1 MSSTLFELPEIRPK
15 PEDDDPRLA
24 ARREYYK
31 QLNYWCDSAEEE
43 GKGIQEDVPELREI
57 KNALDY
63 LVGMQWKDAMPSY
76 RAKPVSN
83 EFLMM
88 FWETVGLLT
97 DIRPVFHITDIGS
110 DGKYSEIQDILNKL
124 AKGWSSTAKF
134 ERTFAFCIMWGMLT
148 SAPCKVYWNPEA
160 KGRSGDPEDADITME
175 ALSPNSII
183 RLGDGSFDIQEDEC
197 VILKRVRTL
206 DWIKRNYP
214 AMGKYVQAE
223 TTHSKYTVDVQAPIG
238 VEPQLFPPLSP
249 GMKRLM
255 GVGETQA
262 FDSVYPRAS
271 VHEYWRNDD
280 SINETDR
287 IKEMGPKNAPWKYL
301 VKPGQK
307 LYPRGRVFVR
317 ANRVILYDQ
326 PNPYYHRKKPFANL
340 TLNGVPWQQYAMSVV
355 QPWMKQQ
362 DILNQMMAGIL
373 QTVKKAINPAL
384 MASKAAINPAAMKAI
399 DSSKPGLKITYS
411 QLAATPP
418 AWQQPP
424 NLPTYVFQ
432 TYGMIVNSM
441 KQSSGAA
448 AVGDAMQKKQVPGSD
463 SLEKISFAKNTPI
476 RFMGRMGE
484 SFLDDVGAL
493 WCPLAL
499 QFYDAAHRLELLGP
513 QGLAKEDLDDR
524 PGSLIPDGV
533 NSESF
538 VRRYHFR
545 TERGS
550 LLNGQK
556 QEKTQIA
563 FAMRKNHDLSR
574 HQLIKILDW
583 NLDEEANDKELQKEN
598 EAMAAAQAAAG
609 VKPGGKGKK

>member
-1 MSSTLFELPEIRPK
+1 MGSTALDLPEIRPK
-15 PEDDDPRLA
+15 PEDSDPRLSS
-24 ARREYYK
+24 RREYYK
-31 QLNYWCDSAEEE
+31 QLLYWCDSAEEE
-43 GKGIQEDVPELREI
+43 GKAIQKDIPELGEI

-83 EFLMM
+83 EFMMM

-97 DIRPVFHITDIGS
+97 DIRPMFTITDIAN
-110 DGKYSEIQDILNKL
+110 DGKYSETQRVLNAL
-124 AKGWSSTAKF
+124 AKGWASTQKF

-148 SAPCKVYWNPEA
+148 SAPCKVYWDPEA
-160 KGRSGDPEDADITME
+160 KGRSGDPEDGDIAME
-175 ALSPNSII
+175 AISPSSII
-183 RLGDGSFDIQEDEC
+183 RLGDGSFDLQNDEC
-197 VILKRVRTL
+197 VIYSRVRTL

-214 AMGKYVQAE
+214 TMGKYVQAE
-223 TTHSKYTVDVQAPIG
+223 TSRSRFTVDVQPPIG

-262 FDSVYPRAS
+262 FDSVYPRAT
-271 VHEYWRNDD
+271 VQEFWRNDD
-280 SINETDR
+280 SINETGR
-287 IKEMGPKNAPWKYL
+287 VMEMGPETAPWRYL

-307 LYPRGRVFVR
+307 MYPRGRVFIR
-317 ANRVILYDQ
+317 SNRVILYDQ
-326 PNPYYHRKKPFANL
+326 PSPYFHRKKPFANL
-340 TLNGVPWQQYAMSVV
+340 SLYGVPWQQYAMSVV

-373 QTVKKAINPAL
+373 QTVKKAVNPAL
-384 MASKAAINPAAMKAI
+384 MASKAAINPAAMRAI
-399 DSSKPGLKITYS
+399 DSSKPGLKVTYS
-411 QLAATPP
+411 QLASQPP
-418 AWQQPP
+418 TWQQPP

-432 TYGMIVNSM
+432 TYGMILNSM

-448 AVGDAMQKKQVPGSD
+448 AVGDAMSKKQVPGSD

-476 RFMGRMGE
+476 RLMGRNAE
-484 SFLDDVGAL
+484 TFLDDVGSL

-499 QFYDAAHRLELLGP
+499 QFYDASHRLELLGP
-513 QGLAKEDLDDR
+513 AGLVKEDMDDT
-524 PGSLIPDGV
+524 PGSLIPDGI

-545 TERGS
+545 TQRGS

-563 FAMRKNHDLSR
+563 FAMRKSHDLSR

-583 NLDEEANDKELQKEN
+583 NLNEEENDAELAKEA
-598 EAMAAAQAAAG
+598 EAMAKAQAAAG
-609 VKPGGKGKK
+609 PKGKK